1 MAALLIGGFVNYK
14 KLATWSDSPLIAIY
28 APALHFS
35 PFSPISILTCL
46 HRYRCKD
53 LHSPIQQLHG
63 YLLYDSSVIFSGETL
78 LIRESEKQPPHK
90 IDENLWKNR
99 EQIEEIIFLLE
110 TSNWPTSVCGYW
122 EHFFWFLARVML
134 GVCFRWIWTML
145 SVPSPSWYLFAPLS
159 DSFAYQM
166 LVFPL
171 SSAHSFSNSWRVNI
185 LNLFLFFLG

>member
-1 MAALLIGGFVNYK
+1 MFGLGGVTELRNY
-14 KLATWSDSPLIAIY
+14 PLNCLRI
-28 APALHFS
+28 PKENQVTCNFCRSHFS

-122 EHFFWFLARVML
+122 EHFF
-134 GVCFRWIWTML
+134 
-145 SVPSPSWYLFAPLS
+145 
-159 DSFAYQM
+159 
-166 LVFPL
+166 
-171 SSAHSFSNSWRVNI
+171 
-185 LNLFLFFLG
+185 